1 MGIEIAAP
9 IPNKIL
15 NSITTAKEFTKGSNR
30 PADIKLP
37 LKIIAFLEP
46 ILEIK
51 KPPGKRNKAITN
63 VTEDINRPT
72 IPLLMS

>member
-1 MGIEIAAP
+1 M
-9 IPNKIL
+9 
-15 NSITTAKEFTKGSNR
+15 KESTNGSNR
-30 PADIKLP
+30 PEDIKLP

-51 KPPGKRNKAITN
+51 KPPGNKNKAITK
-63 VTEDINRPT
+63 VTEDINKPT